1 MNKLTLAFQDL
12 SIQASDFN
20 GTTFAMAR
28 AEIINKACDL
38 IMHYFFMGYN
48 EDECLFN
55 VADANV
61 DMVLQ
66 TVTIDAATFSL
77 Q

>member
-1 MNKLTLAFQDL
+1 MNLITLSFAD
-12 SIQASDFN
+12 INVKPSDFN
-20 GTTFAMAR
+20 GQTFSMAR
-28 AEIINKACDL
+28 AEIINKACDEA
-38 IMHYFFMGYN
+38 MHYFFMGYN
-48 EDECLFN
+48 EHECLFN
-55 VADANV
+55 VADSHV